1 MSQFQIFT
9 QDEVAILR
17 RAGTIL
23 ADCLRETAKEVR
35 PGVTTASLDA
45 FAEKFIR
52 SHEGATPAFKGYRNY
67 PFTLCTSVN
76 EECVHG
82 LPGPRIL
89 KDGDI
94 ISLDGGV
101 MMSGLYT
108 DACIS
113 VGVGNIAP
121 DVARFLRTTEE
132 TLEAAC
138 AIVKPGTRVGDVS
151 ALIQE
156 HIEGAGYKCVNGLTG
171 HGLGKTLHQFPDIP
185 NVGKAGTGPAFPAWT
200 MVAIEPITTMG
211 DPRIVDRDDGWT
223 IAMADGSLA
232 AHFEHTILLTEHGH
246 EILA

>member
-17 RAGTIL
+17 CAGKIL
-23 ADCLRETAKEVR
+23 AECLRETAKEVR

-52 SHEGATPAFKGYRNY
+52 SHDSATPAFKGYRNF
-67 PFTLCTSVN
+67 PATLCTSVN
-76 EECVHG
+76 DECVHG
-82 LPGPRIL
+82 LPGSRVL
-89 KDGDI
+89 QEGDI
-94 ISLDGGV
+94 VSLDSGV

-113 VGVGNIAP
+113 VGVGKIDP
-121 DVARFLRTTEE
+121 KVSRFLQTTAE

-138 AIVKPGTRVGDVS
+138 AIVKPGVRVGDVS
-151 ALIQE
+151 SLIQE
-156 HIEGAGYKCVNGLTG
+156 RIEGAGYRCVNGLTG

-185 NVGKAGTGPAFPAWT
+185 NVGKAGTGPTFPAWT
-200 MVAIEPITTMG
+200 MVAIEPIITMG
-211 DPRIVDRDDGWT
+211 DPRITDHDDGWT
-223 IAMADGSLA
+223 IAIADSSLA
-232 AHFEHTILLTEHGH
+232 AHFEHTILLTEDGH